1 MRSPTDG
8 FAGCSCWSQ
17 TLWKVFISQWVYMC
31 WMVFYKLGKADL
43 WGGSEA
49 STKSWWNAKRC
60 LTRMSQLLPAFLDTS
75 FLSGRGWA
83 LDSMNTTA
91 LFWDCWQWD
100 SYLLCR
106 GLAGYSYSVHL
117 KGSAVGCYW
126 LLTTGR
132 QCLTFWTASCSN
144 LSMYF
149 GPFC

>member
-1 MRSPTDG
+1 MVLLDAV
-8 FAGCSCWSQ
+8 AGHKHCGRCSFLSGHTCAGWYF
-17 TLWKVFISQWVYMC
+17 TNWE
-31 WMVFYKLGKADL
+31 KLIFGED
-43 WGGSEA
+43 SEA
-49 STKSWWNAKRC
+49 SAKSWWSAKRC

-117 KGSAVGCYW
+117 KVSAAGCYW

-132 QCLTFWTASCSN
+132 QCLAFWTASCSN
-144 LSMYF
+144 LSVYF